1 MLLCA
6 FRVIYTLTKENS
18 TESEE
23 NTMRFIDKTGCK
35 SYKEKGADKEIRSLG
50 KLTRIATRI
59 AEENGLGVLKNRQ
72 GAYRIIKASGLG
84 AYEDFLGSLAEVDDF
99 FKNLDAHK
107 ATRY

>member
-1 MLLCA
+1 MRSTPVTVKGDGSGITEALA
-6 FRVIYTLTKENS
+6 LT
-18 TESEE
+18 
-23 NTMRFIDKTGCK
+23 
-35 SYKEKGADKEIRSLG
+35 EK
-50 KLTRIATRI
+50 I